1 MKGIAASFYD
11 GRTPARQPAELFAVG
26 DEIIARGPFGERRA
40 GHGEIEISEPMGRS
54 PRFIRFADGATFEV
68 ADLDAFALWLEAASF
83 VDSPVVRMQKR
94 WSWAIGSLAG
104 AVLLIAAMY
113 FWGLPA
119 LSKVLA
125 PTIPEPVLQSL
136 SQQTLSFLDEKLLTP
151 SHLSEARRAE
161 LTAYAGS
168 VLRAKSGLP
177 GYRLHF
183 RSSAMGPNAFAL
195 PGGDIVVFDQLVEL
209 AENDDEVAGVIAH
222 ELGHVANRHG
232 VRQLIQSS
240 VVSFV
245 LGIYLGDI
253 SSIAAGLGA
262 LVLESRYSRDFER
275 EADDY
280 AARSM
285 LAAGRG
291 TEPLASMLERMD
303 KAHGAKGKAA
313 SGWEGLSTHPD
324 TAERVTRL
332 RAMR

>member
-11 GRTPARQPAELFAVG
+11 GRTPARQPAELFASAS
-26 DEIIARGPFGERRA
+26 EIIARGSFGERRA
-40 GHGEIEISEPMGRS
+40 GRGDVDISEPMGRS
-54 PRFIRFADGATFEV
+54 PRFVRFGDGATFEV
-68 ADLDAFALWLEAASF
+68 ADLDAFALWLQAAGF

-94 WSWAIGSLAG
+94 WSWALGSLTG
-104 AVLLIAAMY
+104 AVLLIAAIY

-119 LSKVLA
+119 LTKVLA
-125 PTIPEPVLQSL
+125 PSIPEPVLQSL
-136 SQQTLSFLDEKLLTP
+136 SQQTLSFLDERLLTP
-151 SHLSEARRAE
+151 SRLSESRRAE
-161 LTAYAGS
+161 LTAYADAL
-168 VLRAKSGLP
+168 LRAGGVSP

-195 PGGDIVVFDQLVEL
+195 PSGDIVIFDQLVEL

-222 ELGHVANRHG
+222 ELGHVVYRHG

-291 TEPLASMLERMD
+291 TEPLAAMLERMD
-303 KAHGAKGKAA
+303 QAHGAKGRAA

-332 RAMR
+332 RAKR